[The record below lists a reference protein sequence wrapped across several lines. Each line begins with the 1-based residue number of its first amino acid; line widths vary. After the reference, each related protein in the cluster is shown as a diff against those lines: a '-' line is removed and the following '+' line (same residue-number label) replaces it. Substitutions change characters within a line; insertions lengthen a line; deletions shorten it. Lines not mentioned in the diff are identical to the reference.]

1 MEAARGLRG
10 RLVSFTE
17 MRANPLAAA
26 RRRSVPP
33 VGVGRAAFL
42 VAGTQ
47 PRGPPGGT
55 VTPQHRRFVT
65 RDAATPSLYSDF
77 GRSTS

>member
-42 VAGTQ
+42 VAGTRH
-47 PRGPPGGT
+47 PRRDRD
-55 VTPQHRRFVT
+55 TP
-65 RDAATPSLYSDF
+65 TPSLRDQ
-77 GRSTS
+77 RRCDTLALL